1 MIFTPDEIQR
11 LFDIIDY
18 RLARIVAD
26 VLGES
31 KLSSEDKELLKRY
44 GYKWKDELKKLPPYY
59 QSYLFGR
66 LSGQLTPSQLKTLDY
81 NDLLSYIDK
90 KQYKVLTTSE
100 KAMYNAAATRTYSY
114 IKTMGKRMRDILS
127 NSISEE
133 EVKLIA
139 ETQRQ
144 LELTTIKK
152 EIIEGT
158 LKKKSIQS
166 IISSIGHSLDDWNR
180 DWGRIVETEMQ
191 YIYQIGVAQQIMN
204 EHGAE
209 ALVYKQVYPQ
219 ACLPTDETEFL
230 TKDGFKFLK
239 DINED
244 TDLMATY
251 NLETNTLEYSSIKR
265 KIQYIYKGDMNMYKH
280 KNIEFMVTPNHKML
294 VGKKRRINNK
304 YFIRNE
310 LIESQ
315 FIPKNKNAF
324 FRYTVENWEGYDI
337 DTIEIAGKIFNTKD
351 FSQFMGWYLSEG
363 SCYRKKITTWKGK
376 NHVVNPRIS
385 ISQRKIT
392 YIDEIEEC
400 LERCFKKKA
409 YNCQDDHIVCL
420 DQSFNDF
427 IEWLKDLGDKAW
439 KKRIP
444 DEIKMLSK
452 EYLNIFLNSYLHGD
466 GYSNSNLSEL
476 GSEDSSIITSSL
488 KMRDDLMEII
498 LKCGFRTS
506 YRILDNIG
514 KVRYSKELTRFET
527 KRLMYVISICKTKNF
542 TLPYKYF
549 KVVRNWEGEVGCVEV
564 EKNNTLFVRIKGKC
578 IWVGNCKYCQQ
589 LYTTGGVGTK
599 PRIFKLIDLIANGD
613 NIGLKSKDWKPT
625 LGPIHP
631 FCRCNMRY
639 IPKSYVWNDET
650 QSFEPVKHFDRKV
663 ERRSKV
669 KITVGNKEF
678 IV

>member
-66 LSGQLTPSQLKTLDY
+66 LSGQLTPSQLRTLDY
-81 NDLLSYIDK
+81 TDLLSYIDK
-90 KQYKVLTTSE
+90 KQYKALTASE

-219 ACLPTDETEFL
+219 AC
-230 TKDGFKFLK
+230 
-239 DINED
+239 
-244 TDLMATY
+244 
-251 NLETNTLEYSSIKR
+251 
-265 KIQYIYKGDMNMYKH
+265 
-280 KNIEFMVTPNHKML
+280 
-294 VGKKRRINNK
+294 
-304 YFIRNE
+304 
-310 LIESQ
+310 
-315 FIPKNKNAF
+315 
-324 FRYTVENWEGYDI
+324 
-337 DTIEIAGKIFNTKD
+337 
-351 FSQFMGWYLSEG
+351 
-363 SCYRKKITTWKGK
+363 
-376 NHVVNPRIS
+376 
-385 ISQRKIT
+385 
-392 YIDEIEEC
+392 
-400 LERCFKKKA
+400 
-409 YNCQDDHIVCL
+409 
-420 DQSFNDF
+420 
-427 IEWLKDLGDKAW
+427 
-439 KKRIP
+439 
-444 DEIKMLSK
+444 
-452 EYLNIFLNSYLHGD
+452 
-466 GYSNSNLSEL
+466 
-476 GSEDSSIITSSL
+476 
-488 KMRDDLMEII
+488 
-498 LKCGFRTS
+498 
-506 YRILDNIG
+506 
-514 KVRYSKELTRFET
+514 
-527 KRLMYVISICKTKNF
+527 
-542 TLPYKYF
+542 
-549 KVVRNWEGEVGCVEV
+549 
-564 EKNNTLFVRIKGKC
+564 
-578 IWVGNCKYCQQ
+578 KYCQQ

-631 FCRCNMRY
+631 YCRCNMRY

>member
-139 ETQRQ
+139 EIQRQ

-191 YIYQIGVAQQIMN
+191 YVYQIGVAQQIMN

-209 ALVYKQVYPQ
+209 ALVYKQVYP
-219 ACLPTDETEFL
+219 
-230 TKDGFKFLK
+230 
-239 DINED
+239 
-244 TDLMATY
+244 
-251 NLETNTLEYSSIKR
+251 
-265 KIQYIYKGDMNMYKH
+265 
-280 KNIEFMVTPNHKML
+280 
-294 VGKKRRINNK
+294 
-304 YFIRNE
+304 
-310 LIESQ
+310 
-315 FIPKNKNAF
+315 
-324 FRYTVENWEGYDI
+324 
-337 DTIEIAGKIFNTKD
+337 
-351 FSQFMGWYLSEG
+351 G
-363 SCYRKKITTWKGK
+363 SC
-376 NHVVNPRIS
+376 
-385 ISQRKIT
+385 
-392 YIDEIEEC
+392 
-400 LERCFKKKA
+400 
-409 YNCQDDHIVCL
+409 
-420 DQSFNDF
+420 
-427 IEWLKDLGDKAW
+427 
-439 KKRIP
+439 
-444 DEIKMLSK
+444 
-452 EYLNIFLNSYLHGD
+452 
-466 GYSNSNLSEL
+466 
-476 GSEDSSIITSSL
+476 
-488 KMRDDLMEII
+488 
-498 LKCGFRTS
+498 
-506 YRILDNIG
+506 
-514 KVRYSKELTRFET
+514 RF
-527 KRLMYVISICKTKNF
+527 
-542 TLPYKYF
+542 
-549 KVVRNWEGEVGCVEV
+549 
-564 EKNNTLFVRIKGKC
+564 
-578 IWVGNCKYCQQ
+578 CQQ

-625 LGPIHP
+625 LGPVHP
-631 FCRCNMRY
+631 FCYDDKTEVLTNEGFKFFKDLNGNEEFLSVNLQTGDGEWCKAVGWINERYKGKMLLREHKSFSLMTTPNHNHVVKKVRWYRGKKVESDWHLVTEENVTKSSKFLRIIPNWKGKVIESFIFDGKEYDSKLFCEFMGYFLSEGSAIKYNGQRRLHIAQSEDKYLNEMFECCSKIFKYLNKCSNYIEIRLKVKEDDELWNWMSQFGYAHDKFVPNEIKELDKEYIEIFLEAFRLGDGSIHKGRDWDGYQCKDNRVFSTSSPRLADDLGELMLKIGRRPSYRNMGKVTVFDKRQQKTYTSKYDQIYIDECFNTRAISEALQPTEVDYDGFIYDVELEKNHTLIIRRNGKVCVSGNCRCNMRY

>member
-81 NDLLSYIDK
+81 TDLLSYIDK
-90 KQYKVLTTSE
+90 KQYKTLTTSE

-209 ALVYKQVYPQ
+209 ALVYKQVYSG
-219 ACLPTDETEFL
+219 A
-230 TKDGFKFLK
+230 
-239 DINED
+239 
-244 TDLMATY
+244 
-251 NLETNTLEYSSIKR
+251 
-265 KIQYIYKGDMNMYKH
+265 
-280 KNIEFMVTPNHKML
+280 
-294 VGKKRRINNK
+294 
-304 YFIRNE
+304 
-310 LIESQ
+310 
-315 FIPKNKNAF
+315 
-324 FRYTVENWEGYDI
+324 
-337 DTIEIAGKIFNTKD
+337 
-351 FSQFMGWYLSEG
+351 
-363 SCYRKKITTWKGK
+363 
-376 NHVVNPRIS
+376 
-385 ISQRKIT
+385 
-392 YIDEIEEC
+392 
-400 LERCFKKKA
+400 
-409 YNCQDDHIVCL
+409 
-420 DQSFNDF
+420 
-427 IEWLKDLGDKAW
+427 
-439 KKRIP
+439 
-444 DEIKMLSK
+444 
-452 EYLNIFLNSYLHGD
+452 
-466 GYSNSNLSEL
+466 
-476 GSEDSSIITSSL
+476 
-488 KMRDDLMEII
+488 
-498 LKCGFRTS
+498 
-506 YRILDNIG
+506 
-514 KVRYSKELTRFET
+514 
-527 KRLMYVISICKTKNF
+527 
-542 TLPYKYF
+542 
-549 KVVRNWEGEVGCVEV
+549 
-564 EKNNTLFVRIKGKC
+564 
-578 IWVGNCKYCQQ
+578 CKYCQQ

-625 LGPIHP
+625 LGPVHP

-678 IV
+678 VV

>member
-81 NDLLSYIDK
+81 TDLLSYIDK
-90 KQYKVLTTSE
+90 KQYKALTTSE
-100 KAMYNAAATRTYSY
+100 KAMYDAAATRTYSY

-152 EIIEGT
+152 ETIEGT

-204 EHGAE
+204 EYGAE
-209 ALVYKQVYPQ
+209 ALVYKQVYP
-219 ACLPTDETEFL
+219 
-230 TKDGFKFLK
+230 
-239 DINED
+239 
-244 TDLMATY
+244 
-251 NLETNTLEYSSIKR
+251 
-265 KIQYIYKGDMNMYKH
+265 
-280 KNIEFMVTPNHKML
+280 
-294 VGKKRRINNK
+294 
-304 YFIRNE
+304 
-310 LIESQ
+310 
-315 FIPKNKNAF
+315 
-324 FRYTVENWEGYDI
+324 
-337 DTIEIAGKIFNTKD
+337 
-351 FSQFMGWYLSEG
+351 G
-363 SCYRKKITTWKGK
+363 SC
-376 NHVVNPRIS
+376 
-385 ISQRKIT
+385 
-392 YIDEIEEC
+392 
-400 LERCFKKKA
+400 
-409 YNCQDDHIVCL
+409 
-420 DQSFNDF
+420 
-427 IEWLKDLGDKAW
+427 
-439 KKRIP
+439 
-444 DEIKMLSK
+444 
-452 EYLNIFLNSYLHGD
+452 
-466 GYSNSNLSEL
+466 
-476 GSEDSSIITSSL
+476 
-488 KMRDDLMEII
+488 
-498 LKCGFRTS
+498 
-506 YRILDNIG
+506 
-514 KVRYSKELTRFET
+514 RF
-527 KRLMYVISICKTKNF
+527 
-542 TLPYKYF
+542 
-549 KVVRNWEGEVGCVEV
+549 
-564 EKNNTLFVRIKGKC
+564 
-578 IWVGNCKYCQQ
+578 CQQ

-625 LGPIHP
+625 LGPVHP
-631 FCRCNMRY
+631 FCRCNTRY

-678 IV
+678 VV